1 MNFMHGVGVDIIE
14 IERVSGVLERRG
26 DRFIEHVFLPGEVA
40 YCRSRRE
47 PARHFAARFS
57 AKEAVVKALGVK
69 RGMTF
74 LWRDIEILRS
84 GDGVPTVR
92 LSGRALDLARRRGVT
107 ELHISL
113 SHSDTHAV
121 AMATAA

>member
-1 MNFMHGVGVDIIE
+1 
-14 IERVSGVLERRG
+14 RRG
-26 DRFIEHVFLPGEVA
+26 DRFLQHVFLPDEIG
-40 YCRSRRE
+40 YCLSRRE

-84 GDGVPTVR
+84 VDGVPSAR
-92 LSGRALDLARRRGVT
+92 LTGRALDRARRLGVT
-107 ELHISL
+107 EMHVSL
-113 SHSDTHAV
+113 SHSDSHAV
-121 AMATAA
+121 AMATAV